1 MHAPSPAARP
11 SASRPPVSIE
21 ELAKTRD
28 DEIDVARGAALIA
41 RDAYPKLDVDA
52 LLARFDDLA
61 APLVALDLAKR
72 PAAEQVTLV
81 SEHVYGA
88 LGFAGNETDYYDPKN
103 SLLPDVLD
111 RRLGIPISLA
121 VVYVE
126 IARRCGVAACGVGF
140 PGHFLVRVDAS
151 GAEPVFVDPFF
162 GGRALDRPALQR
174 LLRRSNAPER
184 AVTDDLLVPAGSR
197 SILSRMLVNLKW
209 IYATRGD
216 LARALLALD
225 RLVSLTPD
233 SIAALRERASLSAR
247 LGAIE
252 AARADL
258 SRLLELQPDAPDAG
272 QLRAKLDELAAKKR
286 TLN

>member
-1 MHAPSPAARP
+1 M
-11 SASRPPVSIE
+11 SIE

-52 LLARFDDLA
+52 LLARFDELA
-61 APLVALDLAKR
+61 APLIALDLGKR
-72 PAAEQVTLV
+72 SVDEQVKLV
-81 SEHVYGA
+81 SEHVYVT
-88 LGFAGNETDYYDPKN
+88 LGFSGNETDYYDPKN
-103 SLLPDVLD
+103 SLLPDVID

-126 IARRCGVAACGVGF
+126 IARRSGVAARGVGF
-140 PGHFLVRVDAS
+140 PGHFLVRVDA
-151 GAEPVFVDPFF
+151 AESTPVFVDPFF
-162 GGRALDRPALQR
+162 GGRALDRAALQR

-184 AVTDDLLVPAGSR
+184 SVTDDLLEPAASR
-197 SILSRMLVNLKW
+197 SILTRMLVNLKW

-233 SIAALRERASLSAR
+233 SVAALRERASLSAR
-247 LGAIE
+247 LGAVE

-272 QLRAKLDELAAKKR
+272 QLRAKLDELGAAKR

>member
-1 MHAPSPAARP
+1 
-11 SASRPPVSIE
+11 
-21 ELAKTRD
+21 
-28 DEIDVARGAALIA
+28 
-41 RDAYPKLDVDA
+41 
-52 LLARFDDLA
+52 
-61 APLVALDLAKR
+61 
-72 PAAEQVTLV
+72 
-81 SEHVYGA
+81 
-88 LGFAGNETDYYDPKN
+88 
-103 SLLPDVLD
+103 
-111 RRLGIPISLA
+111 
-121 VVYVE
+121 
-126 IARRCGVAACGVGF
+126 
-140 PGHFLVRVDAS
+140 
-151 GAEPVFVDPFF
+151 VFVDPFF

-184 AVTDDLLVPAGSR
+184 SVTDDLLVPAGSR

-233 SIAALRERASLSAR
+233 STAALRERASLSAR
-247 LGAIE
+247 LGAVE

-272 QLRAKLDELAAKKR
+272 QLRAKLDELGAKKR

>member
-1 MHAPSPAARP
+1 MHAPSPAATPP
-11 SASRPPVSIE
+11 SPRAPASIE

-52 LLARFDDLA
+52 LLARFDEMA
-61 APLVALDLAKR
+61 APLLELELAKR
-72 PAAEQVTLV
+72 SAGEQVKIL
-81 SEHVYGA
+81 SEHVYVT
-88 LGFAGNETDYYDPKN
+88 LGFSGNETDYYDPKN
-103 SLLPDVLD
+103 SLLPDVLE

-126 IARRCGVAACGVGF
+126 IARRCGISARGVGF
-140 PGHFLVRVDAS
+140 PGHFLVRVDVAGS
-151 GAEPVFVDPFF
+151 EPVFVDPFF

-184 AVTDDLLVPAGSR
+184 SVTDDLLEPAGSR
-197 SILSRMLVNLKW
+197 SILTRMLVNLKW

-247 LGAIE
+247 LGAVE

-258 SRLLELQPDAPDAG
+258 FRLLELQPDAPDAG
-272 QLRAKLDELAAKKR
+272 QLRAKLDELGAAKR

>member
-1 MHAPSPAARP
+1 MHAPSPAATP
-11 SASRPPVSIE
+11 STPRAPVSIE
-21 ELAKTRD
+21 ELAKTCD

-52 LLARFDDLA
+52 LLARFDELA
-61 APLVALDLAKR
+61 APLVPLDLGQRSAD
-72 PAAEQVTLV
+72 EQVRLV
-81 SEHVYGA
+81 SEHIYVT

-103 SLLPDVLD
+103 SLLPDVIE

-121 VVYVE
+121 LVYVE
-126 IARRCGVAACGVGF
+126 IARRCGVVARGVGF
-140 PGHFLVRVDAS
+140 PGHFLVRVDT
-151 GAEPVFVDPFF
+151 AEATPVFVDPFF

-184 AVTDDLLVPAGSR
+184 AVTDDLLVPAASR
-197 SILSRMLVNLKW
+197 SILTRMLVNLKW

-233 SIAALRERASLSAR
+233 SVAALRERASLSAR
-247 LGAIE
+247 LGAVE

-258 SRLLELQPDAPDAG
+258 FRLLELQPDAPDAG
-272 QLRAKLDELAAKKR
+272 QLRAKLDELGAAKR